1 MRDIEHPIWCEP
13 TRCSV
18 GSDRV
23 QLKGMH
29 RSVVLTTQYDR
40 HSGNE
45 ARVHLWS
52 YDGIYV
58 YMQLEFPGS
67 LHDGLELT
75 LEQGEEFGTALL
87 DLSKLG
93 GRRR

>member
-1 MRDIEHPIWCEP
+1 MNDVEHPVWCEP

-23 QLKGMH
+23 ALKGVH
-29 RSVVLTTQYDR
+29 RSVALTTQYDR

-52 YDGIYV
+52 YDETNVYV
-58 YMQLEFPGS
+58 QLEFPGS
-67 LHDGLELT
+67 MEVGIELT
-75 LEQGEEFGTALL
+75 PEQGQELGKSLL
-87 DLSKLG
+87 RLLIIE
-93 GRRR
+93 R